1 MSAPPD
7 PESAQEPQT
16 DPSTIIQT
24 MQTLTDI
31 EGDLADTALAVVASE
46 PEASGVGVGV
56 GVGSGTGTGSAP
68 DFTSASASASASASS
83 PSRAQV
89 DMLLSAESMEN
100 TLEQSM
106 PPAPAPAPAPS
117 QEPDH
122 TSSAEMPISEDTL
135 PGDVIMSE
143 PAAAAAGAP
152 ASAVD
157 AAPASATPSEHP
169 PSEPIPAAATETAPE
184 AAHQASHDIA
194 AIISDLPNPVMP
206 AEVVPPVHDIPLET
220 AAEEATSPISI
231 EVVPPTAENIAKAM
245 ANGEDGDNEDEAVA
259 RGSAAM
265 PSTPPSSSL
274 PINGSSRIALPSS
287 DIAEPPAPHLPNQT
301 TPNADQVVEPSVP
314 LPEGLSDASPS
325 VASNRDLVRFWR
337 QGERGP
343 ILSATPSSLDQIPR
357 THTTFSP
364 CSIGP
369 SSARR
374 SPMQGPGMPCWRKTV
389 PPP

>member
-1 MSAPPD
+1 
-7 PESAQEPQT
+7 
-16 DPSTIIQT
+16 
-24 MQTLTDI
+24 
-31 EGDLADTALAVVASE
+31 
-46 PEASGVGVGV
+46 
-56 GVGSGTGTGSAP
+56 
-68 DFTSASASASASASS
+68 
-83 PSRAQV
+83 
-89 DMLLSAESMEN
+89 
-100 TLEQSM
+100 
-106 PPAPAPAPAPS
+106 
-117 QEPDH
+117 
-122 TSSAEMPISEDTL
+122 
-135 PGDVIMSE
+135 
-143 PAAAAAGAP
+143 
-152 ASAVD
+152 
-157 AAPASATPSEHP
+157 
-169 PSEPIPAAATETAPE
+169 
-184 AAHQASHDIA
+184 
-194 AIISDLPNPVMP
+194 
-206 AEVVPPVHDIPLET
+206 VHDIPLET